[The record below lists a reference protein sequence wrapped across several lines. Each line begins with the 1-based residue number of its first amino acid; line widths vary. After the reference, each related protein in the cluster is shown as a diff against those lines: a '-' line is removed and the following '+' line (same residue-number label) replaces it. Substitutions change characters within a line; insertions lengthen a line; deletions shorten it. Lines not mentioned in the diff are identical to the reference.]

1 MAAIQENDFT
11 KSWGFAS
18 EICES
23 IEGAKTWEI
32 VDPAT
37 VYSSGRK
44 KMELRMFNI
53 RGHFLES
60 RPGML
65 MVSKKGNSY
74 SVFRKSVAPPVRQIL
89 RRQDDAIV
97 LDSSSAFA

>member
-18 EICES
+18 EICQS

-53 RGHFLES
+53 RGHHLET

-65 MVSKKGNSY
+65 MQSKRTGNSY
-74 SVFRKSVAPPVRQIL
+74 SVFRKSAAPPVRQIL
-89 RRQDDAIV
+89 RRQDDAT
-97 LDSSSAFA
+97 SSVIE